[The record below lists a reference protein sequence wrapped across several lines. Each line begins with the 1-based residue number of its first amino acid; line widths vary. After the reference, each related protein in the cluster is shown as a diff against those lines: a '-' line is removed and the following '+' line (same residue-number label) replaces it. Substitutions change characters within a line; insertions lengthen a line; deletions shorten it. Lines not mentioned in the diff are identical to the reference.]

1 MNTATAR
8 TDTATLRRASHVGG
22 SMNPEEDIRLNER
35 VMRRLLEAAEDG
47 MARRLSRLEQVAI
60 AEASRV
66 RPSTGSRPSDIYRNA
81 ARHLREVC
89 IQYGAPRSR
98 YLAGE
103 WIRLGL

>member
-22 SMNPEEDIRLNER
+22 SMHPEEDIRLNER

-60 AEASRV
+60 QEASRV
-66 RPSTGSRPSDIYRNA
+66 RPATTTRPADLYRNA